1 MIKEDEDEPLSLEQ
15 EIQRDVNVIIFVID
29 TIVILDL
36 DFWKIRKRASF
47 RNLTA
52 NR

>member
-1 MIKEDEDEPLSLEQ
+1 MIKEDEDEPLSREQ
-15 EIQRDVNVIIFVID
+15 EIQRDVNVIIFVV

-36 DFWKIRKRASF
+36 DFWKIQKRASF